1 MIEIE
6 RNPKE
11 IDETRVEIQQTR
23 DGDFQLATEMFVG
36 LPIGEVFEFFSDARK
51 LEAITPPW
59 LNFSIIT
66 SFPIEMQ
73 EGALIDYR
81 LKIRKLPVRW
91 RTEISA
97 WQPPFRFVD
106 QQLRGPY
113 SKWVHEHIFTPLD
126 GGTLV
131 EDRVRYRVPGG
142 GLIHRFFVKPDL
154 EKIFRFRQDTLRKIF
169 DEKILLKKQALAVGQ
184 HTPNRLIN
192 ADRFSAIS
200 IELNPGQDR

>member
-1 MIEIE
+1 MIDSTPLPEQIDEKHIEI
-6 RNPKE
+6 R
-11 IDETRVEIQQTR
+11 RCR
-23 DGDFQLATEMFVG
+23 DGDFQLSTAMFVE

-59 LNFSIIT
+59 LNFSIQT
-66 SFPIEMQ
+66 PMPIEMH

-81 LKIRKLPVRW
+81 LKIRKVPVRW

-106 QQLRGPY
+106 EQRRGPY
-113 SKWVHEHIFTPLD
+113 SKWVHEHVFTPLD

-142 GLIHRFFVKPDL
+142 PLIHRFFVKPDL
-154 EKIFRFRQDTLRKIF
+154 EKIFGFRQDTLREIF
-169 DEKILLKKQALAVGQ
+169 DERILQKKQALAVGQ
-184 HTPNRLIN
+184 HASSRFIN
-192 ADRFSAIS
+192 SDRIAAIP
-200 IELNPGQDR
+200 IELNSGQDR